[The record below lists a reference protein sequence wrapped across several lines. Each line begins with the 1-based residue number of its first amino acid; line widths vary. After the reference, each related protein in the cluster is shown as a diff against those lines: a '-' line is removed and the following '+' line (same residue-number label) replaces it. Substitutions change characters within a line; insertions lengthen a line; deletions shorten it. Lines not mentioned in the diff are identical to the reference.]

1 MVGDW
6 FCCIEVCYNIMYYF
20 YNLLVMDWHFKDI
33 LCLVVLLFYRLYYDE
48 GAHCVNRGC
57 VALTLISKFRVIP
70 QLERFRFFS

>member
-1 MVGDW
+1 MMHVTPYMVRYFVGHHKIRCNVTGLPGITHGFD
-6 FCCIEVCYNIMYYF
+6 ITLDLLLMVCQN
-20 YNLLVMDWHFKDI
+20 
-33 LCLVVLLFYRLYYDE
+33 DE